1 MQYYDKFSNIW
12 EQIAEM
18 YDSLLEI
25 EYFLKFNHFI
35 GDEYKVSTYCT
46 SQVLQAANALERF
59 NNALGVWLDENY
71 DENDM

>member
-12 EQIAEM
+12 DQIAEM

-25 EYFLKFNHFI
+25 EDFLKSNHFV
-35 GDEYKVSTYCT
+35 GDGYKVSTYCA
-46 SQVLQAANALERF
+46 SQVLRAEDALEHF